1 VAATDQ
7 PIAQP
12 FDFLSEQLHTKQ
24 RGLWAQAWQRL
35 LRNRLAVAAGVI
47 LLVIAAVSFA
57 ADVSRTVQ
65 RYDPTVP
72 DFQATEQNPSWDHW
86 LGTDTLGRDLWSRL
100 LQGTLFSLKIGI
112 GTQVIVLLIG
122 VTIGM
127 AAALAGR
134 LSDTVLM
141 WITDLAYAFPDLLA
155 IILLRQVLL
164 GRNWPVIGEGDPQIP
179 GLNGVLLVTIIAIS
193 FVSWT
198 TVARLVRGQMLSI
211 KEQDYVTAARAMG
224 ASPWRVV
231 RVHMLP
237 NTLSAV
243 IVSATFGI
251 PLAIFAEATL
261 GFIGLGVPPPNASLG
276 SLIGAGLDS
285 IQVHPVQLV
294 WPTLMVATLMLCFTF
309 LGDGLRDALDPRT
322 RR

>member
-164 GRNWPVIGEGDPQIP
+164 GRNWPIIGEGDPQIP

-261 GFIGLGVPPPNASLG
+261 SFIGIGIEPPNASLG